1 MMGSCPKQDDDTS
14 SESDILAA
22 LLYISSQLGNT
33 RCKKILLSLCAVD
46 HEKEGCIDSPQCS
59 IIRDTVCAIE
69 WRLAENVFNIS
80 EPSFG
85 CCSNGS
91 RQPENMPPLNCTNEF
106 ILICDSICIL
116 SCEKFSQHTNSITS
130 AYTKL
135 FIFTGN
141 SLMLGAAVVIL
152 LAVVKRKTM

>member
-1 MMGSCPKQDDDTS
+1 MIGSCPKQDETS
-14 SESDILAA
+14 SESDTLAA

-33 RCKKILLSLCAVD
+33 QCKNILLSLCAVD
-46 HEKEGCIDSPQCS
+46 HNKEGCIDSAQCS
-59 IIRDTVCAIE
+59 IIRDTVCAVE

-91 RQPENMPPLNCTNEF
+91 HQPETTPPLNCTDEF

-116 SCEKFSQHTNSITS
+116 SCEKFSQYTDSITR

-141 SLMLGAAVVIL
+141 SLMFGAAIVIL
-152 LAVVKRKTM
+152 LAVLKRKTM